1 MFVIGNR
8 SDATMFWSTTGKW
21 VDQDTA
27 TRFSRKQ
34 QKILGLPVNGYWV
47 PLWSLDLTQFARL
60 LAECEMAGIFTKENL
75 EPVCESMDLSFDQ
88 VIGLIDRAQNR
99 WEEEKER
106 IR

>member
-8 SDATMFWSTTGKW
+8 TDPTMFWCDHKW
-21 VDQDTA
+21 GDQDSA
-27 TRFSRKQ
+27 TRYTPKQ
-34 QKILGLPVNGYWV
+34 QKTLGVPVNGYWV

-60 LAECEMAGIFTKENL
+60 IAECEAAGVFTKESL
-75 EPVCESMDLSFDQ
+75 EPVCESMDLQFDQ
-88 VIGLIDRAQNR
+88 VLSLIDRAQNR